1 MGTET
6 RYRVGVPWTEYP
18 EDGFTYLMAD
28 SDPTNKRT
36 FTGDAVEPFP
46 LDGRG
51 DEAALYDAKQ
61 MATWVQVLASRY
73 EAVVVERVE
82 VPHD

>member
-6 RYRVGVPWTEYP
+6 KYRVGVPWTVYP
-18 EDGFTYLMAD
+18 EDGFTYLMPG
-28 SDPTNKRT
+28 SNPTDRRT
-36 FTGDAVEPFP
+36 FTEDAAGLAAINTPGE
-46 LDGRG
+46 G
-51 DEAALYDAKQ
+51 AALYDAKQ